1 MTDLV
6 YNIGK
11 NGIQVPTLQEHI
23 DWLTQQF
30 KNIYGEDINLNS
42 DTPDGQLIN
51 ILAQAETDR
60 DELLL
65 NAYNSLN
72 ILLAEGVD
80 LDNLVATH
88 GIKRRGGS
96 YTTIAITLT
105 FSKANVVL
113 QGLDNNYNAIE
124 SNAFTVSDNN
134 GNQFY
139 LITSYTSAEEGDVI
153 LDFRAKNIGIV
164 EIGLETLTNIITPQ
178 VGVIASINKSAPLSV
193 GMDEETDAELKE
205 RYLITY
211 GNGGQGSYQNIIS
224 DLYNVDGVINVQGE
238 NNTLNIE
245 SSHGTPPHS
254 VWLIIQGGEPEE
266 IAQAIYS
273 SISAG
278 CGMRGEQSYN
288 IIDIYGNNNVI
299 RWDNPSYEPLYIKF
313 SISKKTAS
321 STIDIDYLKESLIN
335 SLNLKMNNT
344 IDINEI
350 YSLLYQIQSDLIY
363 KDVELSNNNTNWVDI
378 ISNSN
383 LNYIFTLTKDNITIT
398 QS

>member
-1 MTDLV
+1 MTDLN
-6 YNIGK
+6 YSIGK

-23 DWLTQQF
+23 DWLSQQF

-60 DELLL
+60 DELLI
-65 NAYNSLN
+65 NTYNSLN
-72 ILLAEGVD
+72 IITAEGTN

-96 YTTIAITLT
+96 YTTVAITLT
-105 FSKANVVL
+105 FNKANVVL
-113 QGLDNNYNAIE
+113 QGLDNNYSAIE

-139 LITSYTSAEEGDVI
+139 LITSYTSTEAGDAV
-153 LDFRAKNIGIV
+153 LDFRAKNIGAV

-178 VGVIASINKSAPLSV
+178 VGVIASINKSAPLFI
-193 GMDEETDAELKE
+193 GTDEETDTELKE

-211 GNGGQGSYQNIIS
+211 GNGGQGSYQNIAS
-224 DLYNVDGVINVQGE
+224 SLYNIDGVINIQGE
-238 NNTLNIE
+238 NNIFEVE

-254 VWLIIQGGEPEE
+254 IWLIIQGGAPAT
-266 IAQAIYS
+266 IARTIYN
-273 SISAG
+273 SIPAG
-278 CGMRGEQSYN
+278 CGMRGEQTF
-288 IIDIYGNNNVI
+288 IITDIYGNDNI
-299 RWDNPSYEPLYIKF
+299 IKWDNPSYENLYIKF
-313 SISKKTAS
+313 SISKKTTS
-321 STIDIDYLKESLIN
+321 STIDINYLKESLIN
-335 SLNLKMNNT
+335 SLDLKMNNT
-344 IDINEI
+344 VDINEI

-363 KDVELSNNNTNWVDI
+363 KNMQLSKDNTNWVDI
-378 ISNSN
+378 VSNSN
-383 LNYIFTLTKDNITIT
+383 LNYIFTLTKENITIT

>member
-65 NAYNSLN
+65 KAYNSLDV
-72 ILLAEGVD
+72 ILAEGVD
-80 LDNLVATH
+80 LDNLVAFH
-88 GIKRRGGS
+88 GTKRRSGT
-96 YTTIAITLT
+96 YTTVAITLT
-105 FSKANVVL
+105 FNKANVVL
-113 QGLDNNYNAIE
+113 QGLDNNYSAIE

-139 LITSYTSAEEGDVI
+139 LITSYTSTEAGDVV
-153 LDFRAKNIGIV
+153 LDFRAKNIGAV
-164 EIGLETLTNIITPQ
+164 EVGLETLTNIITPQ
-178 VGVIASINKSAPLSV
+178 VGVIASINKSAPLTN
-193 GMDEETDAELKE
+193 GIDEETDTALKE
-205 RYLITY
+205 RFLLADA
-211 GNGGQGSYQNIIS
+211 NGGRGAYTNIVS
-224 DLYNVDGVINVQGE
+224 SLYNVEGVINVQGE
-238 NNTLNIE
+238 NNTTNIT
-245 SSHGTPPHS
+245 SVRGTPAHS
-254 VWLIIQGGEPEE
+254 VWLIVQGGNPPD
-266 IAQAIYS
+266 IAKAIYK

-278 CGMRGEQSYN
+278 CGMRGEQSYDIVN
-288 IIDIYGNNNVI
+288 IYGNTDTI
-299 RWDNPSYEPLYIKF
+299 RWDNPSYEDLYIKF
-313 SISKKTAS
+313 TIAKKTA
-321 STIDIDYLKESLIN
+321 TATVDIDYLKESLIN

-363 KDVELSNNNTNWVDI
+363 KDLQLSNNNTDWIDI

-383 LNYIFTLTKDNITIT
+383 LNYIFILTKDNITIN
-398 QS
+398 Q